1 MIYFIECSG
10 RIKIGFSLDA
20 KARLHKVAA
29 DAPFPCKLLG
39 VVTGDRNTE
48 AEIQEKW
55 AHLRRNGEWFVAD
68 EELRLWVSENAGE
81 QDPSISKRG
90 KGAICSLPIKR
101 GLKKVIAHACGV
113 TPGAVTQWQ
122 KVPAEHCQT
131 ISKITGIA
139 PSVLRPD
146 VFRDTKGE
154 AA

>member
-39 VVTGDRNTE
+39 VIPGDRKIE
-48 AEIQEKW
+48 AGIQAKW
-55 AHLRRNGEWFVAD
+55 KHLRCHGEWFSAD
-68 EELRLWVSENAGE
+68 ADLSLWIAANAAD
-81 QDPSISKRG
+81 QDPAISKRG
-90 KGAICSLPIKR
+90 KGAICSLPIKH
-101 GLKKVIAHACGV
+101 GLKKVIAHECGV

-131 ISKITGIA
+131 ISRITGIA
-139 PSVLRPD
+139 LSVLRPD
-146 VFRDTKGE
+146 VFRDAKRS